1 MIAIRNEAVKSRR
14 ASAGSTLARMLE
26 SRASTWKVMPHDH
39 AHDHH
44 HDDDHGD
51 RGHDDHGHSH
61 AHAHA
66 GNERSVGIAAALTGG
81 FMIAEIVGGIL
92 AGSLALLADAGHM
105 LTDFASLALA
115 WLGFRLTR
123 RPADWRRTYG
133 FDRFAVL
140 VAFVNGIALFA
151 IAVWICVEAARR
163 FTAPV
168 EVLGGPMLWI
178 AALGLA
184 VNVLVFLILRSGDHD
199 NLNIRAAVLHVIGDL
214 LGSVAAVVAALVI
227 IATGWTPIDPLLS
240 MLVALIIL
248 RSAWRVVADSGHIL
262 LEGTPRGFDSRAV
275 QDDLRAA
282 LPFVLDVHHV
292 HAWSISQERPMVTLH
307 ASIAEDTN
315 SAHAVREIKRMLAK
329 HFRITHATVEIEY
342 GACGD
347 DGGAHR
353 AC

>member
-1 MIAIRNEAVKSRR
+1 MISAEGEAVKLERDTMRR
-14 ASAGSTLARMLE
+14 VHA
-26 SRASTWKVMPHDH
+26 H

-44 HDDDHGD
+44 AHDG
-51 RGHDDHGHSH
+51 HGHSH
-61 AHAHA
+61 GHGHAA
-66 GNERSVGIAAALTGG
+66 NERSVGLAALLTGG
-81 FMIAEIVGGIL
+81 FMVAEVAGGIL

-123 RPADWRRTYG
+123 QPADWRRTYG

-151 IAVWICVEAARR
+151 IAAWIVVEAVQRLN
-163 FTAPV
+163 TPV
-168 EVLGGPMLWI
+168 EVLGAPMLWI
-178 AALGLA
+178 AAAGLA
-184 VNVLVFLILRSGDHD
+184 VNVLAFLVLRSGDKD

-227 IATGWTPIDPLLS
+227 LATGWMPIDPLLS
-240 MLVALIIL
+240 IVVALIIL
-248 RSAWRVVADSGHIL
+248 RSAWRVVSDSGHIL
-262 LEGTPRGFDSRAV
+262 LEASPPGIDSRA
-275 QDDLRAA
+275 LREQLRSA
-282 LPFVLDVHHV
+282 LPYVLDVHHI

-307 ASIAEDTN
+307 ASIATSTEATV
-315 SAHAVREIKRMLAK
+315 AVREIKRELAH

-342 GACGD
+342 DACGD
-347 DGGAHR
+347 AHGS